1 MTELKALGKKPPEY
15 EDLGICTECYNPD
28 GCDCVEEHYRQV
40 LLEAA
45 DEIEKR
51 DRRFF
56 TFPWIE
62 KLVKNLRISAGVEEE

>member
-1 MTELKALGKKPPEY
+1 MTEFKALGKKPPKTCSETDCI
-15 EDLGICTECYNPD
+15 EACY
-28 GCDCVEEHYRQV
+28 CVENHYRQA

-62 KLVKNLRISAGVEEE
+62 KLVKNLRISAGVDEK